1 MSTLL
6 DFNISLITASLLAIA
21 VVAATLLLTLY
32 RSRTA
37 RVARHKAVCEPC
49 DEASDNDTE
58 QEHSSAFDLEEGDE
72 SFATDSSGASLPSAS
87 VVIYSNDE
95 ASNLARLLPQ
105 VLGQDYNGQF
115 EVIVVNDGSAESTSD
130 VVSELQMIYPNLYL
144 TYTPDRSRNL
154 SRKKLALTLGIKAA
168 RYEVVVLL
176 NANSRVNSNRWLS
189 LITRNFTPGIDV
201 VIGYA
206 TPAIESDKFMGR
218 RRRAFDRVAEA
229 VTYLSAAI
237 GNSPF
242 RGFGYNLAYRR
253 ESFFNNKG
261 FSRSLNLHYGD
272 DDVFINEITNPR
284 NTAVEL
290 ADDSI
295 VECQFYHPVDSHN
308 ELKRRYNYTAKYLRK
323 GPRLFFGF
331 CSLTAWIWLIAS
343 IAAILSALPHLINT
357 AITAAI
363 TLLIALV
370 LWIPLIATWRKAMKA
385 LKSRSLMFTIPWLV
399 LTRPFINA
407 YYKIK
412 NRLNYRRNHTWI
424 KR

>member
-6 DFNISLITASLLAIA
+6 DFNISLVTISIL
-21 VVAATLLLTLY
+21 AATLIAAIILLTLY
-32 RSRTA
+32 RSYIA
-37 RVARHKAVCEPC
+37 RIARHKAKCEPC
-49 DEASDNDTE
+49 DADKNYPK
-58 QEHSSAFDLEEGDE
+58 QEYTSVIDIDCTNEPTS
-72 SFATDSSGASLPSAS
+72 TDSNAASLPSAS
-87 VVIYSNDE
+87 IVIYSNDE

-105 VLGQDYNGQF
+105 VLEQDYNAQF

-206 TPAIESDKFMGR
+206 TPMVGTDKFTGR

-237 GNSPF
+237 GNNPF

-253 ESFFNNKG
+253 ECFFNNKG

-272 DDVFINEITNPR
+272 DDVFINEITNKH

-295 VECQFYHPVDSHN
+295 VECLFYHPVDSHN

-331 CSLTAWIWLIAS
+331 CSFTAWVWLLTS
-343 IAAILSALPHLINT
+343 IAAILSALPNLLNVATTT
-357 AITAAI
+357 AIVLII
-363 TLLIALV
+363 TFG
-370 LWIPLIATWRKAMKA
+370 LWIPLITTWRKAMKA
-385 LKSRSLMFTIPWLV
+385 LKSRSLMLTIPWFV

-412 NRLNYRRNHTWI
+412 NRINYRRNHTWI

>member
-6 DFNISLITASLLAIA
+6 DFNISLITASFLAVA

-32 RSRTA
+32 RSRVA
-37 RVARHKAVCEPC
+37 RVARHKAACEPC
-49 DEASDNDTE
+49 DEASNNDTE
-58 QEHSSAFDLEEGDE
+58 QEHSSAFDLESDDE

-95 ASNLARLLPQ
+95 ATNLARLLPQ
-105 VLGQDYNGQF
+105 VLGQDYNGSF

-176 NANSRVNSNRWLS
+176 NANSRINSNRWLS

-206 TPAIESDKFMGR
+206 TPVVESDKFMGR

-253 ESFFNNKG
+253 ECFFNNKG

-272 DDVFINEITNPR
+272 DDVFINEITNSH

-295 VECQFYHPVDSHN
+295 VECLYYHPVDSHN
-308 ELKRRYNYTAKYLRK
+308 ELKRRYNYTAKFLRK
-323 GPRLFFGF
+323 GSRLFFGL
-331 CSLTAWIWLIAS
+331 CSFTAWIWLLSS
-343 IAAILSALPHLINT
+343 IAAILSALPHLINV

-363 TLLIALV
+363 AFIIALM

-385 LKSRSLMFTIPWLV
+385 LKSRSLMFTIPWFV

-412 NRLNYRRNHTWI
+412 NRINYRRNHTWI

>member
-6 DFNISLITASLLAIA
+6 DFNISLITASFLAVA

-32 RSRTA
+32 RSRIA
-37 RVARHKAVCEPC
+37 RVARHKAACEPC
-49 DEASDNDTE
+49 DEASNNDTE
-58 QEHSSAFDLEEGDE
+58 QEHSSAFDFESDDE

-95 ASNLARLLPQ
+95 ATNLARLLPQ
-105 VLGQDYNGQF
+105 VLGQDYNGSF

-130 VVSELQMIYPNLYL
+130 VVNELQMIYPNLYL

-176 NANSRVNSNRWLS
+176 NANSRINSNRWLS

-206 TPAIESDKFMGR
+206 TPVVESDKFMGR
-218 RRRAFDRVAEA
+218 RRRAFDRAAEA

-253 ESFFNNKG
+253 ECFFNNKG

-272 DDVFINEITNPR
+272 DDVFINEITNSH

-295 VECQFYHPVDSHN
+295 VECLYYHPVDSHN
-308 ELKRRYNYTAKYLRK
+308 ELKRRYNYTAKFLRK
-323 GPRLFFGF
+323 GSRLFFGL
-331 CSLTAWIWLIAS
+331 CSFTAWIWLLSS
-343 IAAILSALPHLINT
+343 IAAILSGLPHLINV

-363 TLLIALV
+363 AFIIALM

-385 LKSRSLMFTIPWLV
+385 LKSRSLMFTIPWFV

-412 NRLNYRRNHTWI
+412 NRINYRRNHTWI

>member
-6 DFNISLITASLLAIA
+6 DFNISLITASLLAVA

-32 RSRTA
+32 RSRIA
-37 RVARHKAVCEPC
+37 RVARHKAACEPC

-206 TPAIESDKFMGR
+206 TPAIESDKSMGR

-237 GNSPF
+237 GNRPF

>member
-6 DFNISLITASLLAIA
+6 NFNISLVTISLLAASLIA
-21 VVAATLLLTLY
+21 AVFLLISY
-32 RSRTA
+32 RCRIA
-37 RVARHKAVCEPC
+37 RVARHKAKCEPC
-49 DEASDNDTE
+49 DTDINHPKQESASTFDIDCSDEPTSTDNNMG
-58 QEHSSAFDLEEGDE
+58 SR
-72 SFATDSSGASLPSAS
+72 PSAS

-105 VLGQDYNGQF
+105 VLEQDYNGQF

-168 RYEVVVLL
+168 RYEIVVLL

-206 TPAIESDKFMGR
+206 TPMTETDKFVGR

-237 GNSPF
+237 GNNPF

-253 ESFFNNKG
+253 ERFFNNKG

-272 DDVFINEITNPR
+272 DDVFINEITNHH

-295 VECQFYHPVDSHN
+295 VECLFYHPVDSHN

-323 GPRLFFGF
+323 GPRLFFGV
-331 CSLTAWIWLIAS
+331 CSFTAWIWLLSS
-343 IAAILSALPHLINT
+343 ISAILSALPNVINA

-363 TLLIALV
+363 ALIIALV
-370 LWIPLIATWRKAMKA
+370 LWIPLIVTWRKAMKA
-385 LKSRSLMFTIPWLV
+385 LKSRSLMITIPWFV

-412 NRLNYRRNHTWI
+412 NRINYRRNHTWI